1 MQCDALMKVDG
12 SSPLREPRRT
22 ALALLAIYRHVLSP
36 SAREQAETYHDY
48 VKMCAEL
55 LAAYITLNEGLPETD
70 LLRGIADA
78 PNPNVTE
85 NKTLRENVERLN
97 RHPAKKNTEK
107 DKFFNRLACLAARA
121 KAVSYTHLTL
131 PTKRIV

>member
-1 MQCDALMKVDG
+1 MWGGGNPKYILI
-12 SSPLREPRRT
+12 PRRGPRKT
-22 ALALLAIYRHVLSP
+22 KKKNTRRDIRIYLTLA
-36 SAREQAETYHDY
+36 Y

-78 PNPNVTE
+78 PNSNVTE

-97 RHPAKKNTEK
+97 RPPAKKNTEK

-121 KAVSYTHLTL
+121 KVLTDSNG
-131 PTKRIV
+131 VQSNGAH